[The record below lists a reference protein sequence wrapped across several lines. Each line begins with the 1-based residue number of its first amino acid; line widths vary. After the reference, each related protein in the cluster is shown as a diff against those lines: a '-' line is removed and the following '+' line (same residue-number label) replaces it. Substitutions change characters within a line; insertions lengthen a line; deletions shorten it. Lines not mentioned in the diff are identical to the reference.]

1 MSSIAEV
8 NRLRYDSMNEEED
21 VGRNS
26 LVGNVARIKVLL
38 EWAASIDDFIKL
50 HRLNFLGDEPDL
62 DLDDEVLQ
70 SINEGEK
77 IANRLEIDMK
87 DMRIDD

>member
-1 MSSIAEV
+1 MSNIAEV
-8 NRLRYDSMNEEED
+8 NKERYNSMNEEED
-21 VGRNS
+21 VSNE
-26 LVGNVARIKVLL
+26 ARIKVLL
-38 EWAASIDDFIKL
+38 EWAASIDEFIEL

-62 DLDDEVLQ
+62 ELDDEVLQ

-87 DMRIDD
+87 DLRIDD